1 MLWSNYILFLF
12 QTSYSTSFAL
22 YHLAKNEECQK
33 KVFEELSLLM
43 PEKDTEVT
51 SDLISKAVYLR
62 SCIKESLRLNPVAV
76 GVGRILQQ
84 DMVLKGYLIPKDVSF

>member
-1 MLWSNYILFLF
+1 
-12 QTSYSTSFAL
+12 
-22 YHLAKNEECQK
+22 
-33 KVFEELSLLM
+33 M

-76 GVGRILQQ
+76 GVGRLLQQ